1 MAWCKLQ
8 VLFLDMSVTDQKGNK
23 VTINSEIARLHF
35 EVLDLHT
42 VSDRTIVEKLFNLK
56 VIQRILSLCLYL

>member
-1 MAWCKLQ
+1 MEWCKLQ
-8 VLFLDMSVTDQKGNK
+8 VLFLDMSVTDQKSNK

-42 VSDRTIVEKLFNLK
+42 VNDRKIVKKLFNLK